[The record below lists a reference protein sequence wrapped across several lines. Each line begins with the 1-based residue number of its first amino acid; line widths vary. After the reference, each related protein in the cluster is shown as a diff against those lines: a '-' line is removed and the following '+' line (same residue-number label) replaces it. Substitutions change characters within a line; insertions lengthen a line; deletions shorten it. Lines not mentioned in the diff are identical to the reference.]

1 MVKPVSFGILLAAGR
16 GRRMGGNK
24 QFHIVQTAN
33 GEKPLVAAA
42 FDTIAPTCETMV
54 VVLGHRAEEV
64 AATLGERRFEIV
76 LSDPD
81 APMFDSIIAGLSH
94 ALSRRTTFSGFRNP
108 PPRPLPRP
116 TLPVGGCL
124 LPSLREGR
132 PPKKLEMQRAGEGG
146 LILQLGDHPSLNATT
161 LNQILIT
168 ASEHPGKAIMPTYQ
182 ANGGHPVLIPFSI
195 AKQIIETPCPDG
207 LRGFWQNHPELCVRL
222 KVNDPSVIND
232 IDTI

>member
-1 MVKPVSFGILLAAGR
+1 MSEKKPIGILLAAGR

-54 VVLGHRAEEV
+54 VALGHRAEEV

-81 APMFDSIIAGLSH
+81 APMFDSIRTGLE
-94 ALSRRTTFSGFRNP
+94 AVLINP
-108 PPRPLPRP
+108 PPRY
-116 TLPVGGCL
+116 
-124 LPSLREGR
+124 S
-132 PPKKLEMQRAGEGG
+132 GEGFRI
-146 LILQLGDHPSLNATT
+146 LLQLGDHPSLNATT
-161 LNQILIT
+161 LDQILAI
-168 ASEHPGKAIMPTYQ
+168 AAEHPDKAIMPTYQ
-182 ANGGHPVLIPFSI
+182 GNGGHPVLIPFSI
-195 AKQIIETPCPDG
+195 AEQILAAPCPEG
-207 LRGFWQNHPELCVRL
+207 LRGFWQERPELSVR
-222 KVNDPSVIND
+222 VDVDDPGVIKD